1 MQIVSAFAKEMLQRE
16 ADRQRTTSWKYAERE
31 NSQGLIG
38 PALWGRGGGDNALA
52 PARFLH
58 ICKAREE
65 RAVYYV
71 LSVGRTVGL
80 FKYYLDE
87 QREIRIFHRQQT
99 AVLGMTYLPQTQHIV
114 LAVMLADGTAHLEVY
129 DEEGTQ
135 KGAITH
141 GDSVDA
147 APTVMPGAEATVVY
161 QSWGLAR
168 NADTGAVVG
177 LGHCAVHWV
186 DYKAGEM
193 DSLLD
198 DEQWDYVAP
207 HISQDKMLF
216 AIRRPT
222 DKPVHEKAGMA
233 VKDSLM
239 MPLRLGKAV
248 FGYLNVFSMLYGK
261 EPLRSAGGPRTPELD
276 QDLGTLWLHG
286 RRIELSRV
294 RTDPE
299 YAGNLVP
306 ASWKL
311 IAQAGRHAEPQEIA
325 NHVAHFD
332 VLADGS
338 VLLSNGYDIHHW
350 QRGQK
355 HKLARMELV
364 EGLLAL

>member
-71 LSVGRTVGL
+71 LSVGRIVGL

-99 AVLGMTYLPQTQHIV
+99 AVLGMAYLPQTQHIV

-135 KGAITH
+135 KGA
-141 GDSVDA
+141 
-147 APTVMPGAEATVVY
+147 ATVWM
-161 QSWGLAR
+161 QRPPPCRGLKPRWFTNPGGRRVMQTPVLWWALVT
-168 NADTGAVVG
+168 AP
-177 LGHCAVHWV
+177 HWV

-325 NHVAHFD
+325 SHVAHFD

-355 HKLARMELV
+355 RKLVRMELV
-364 EGLLAL
+364 EGRLAL

>member
-1 MQIVSAFAKEMLQRE
+1 MRHNVPHRRWDSEAKPVQIVSAFAKEMLQRE

-38 PALWGRGGGDNALA
+38 PALWGRGGDNALA

-71 LSVGRTVGL
+71 LSVGRIVGL

-99 AVLGMTYLPQTQHIV
+99 AVLGMAYLPQTQHIV

-161 QSWGLAR
+161 QSWGQAR

-177 LGHCAVHWV
+177 LGHCA
-186 DYKAGEM
+186 
-193 DSLLD
+193 SL
-198 DEQWDYVAP
+198 
-207 HISQDKMLF
+207 
-216 AIRRPT
+216 
-222 DKPVHEKAGMA
+222 
-233 VKDSLM
+233 
-239 MPLRLGKAV
+239 
-248 FGYLNVFSMLYGK
+248 
-261 EPLRSAGGPRTPELD
+261 GGL
-276 QDLGTLWLHG
+276 QG
-286 RRIELSRV
+286 R
-294 RTDPE
+294 
-299 YAGNLVP
+299 
-306 ASWKL
+306 
-311 IAQAGRHAEPQEIA
+311 
-325 NHVAHFD
+325 
-332 VLADGS
+332 
-338 VLLSNGYDIHHW
+338 
-350 QRGQK
+350 
-355 HKLARMELV
+355 
-364 EGLLAL
+364 